1 MNHVAKKAL
10 KVTGSIVF
18 LLVLAVAAG
27 IGYTWYMSEYGNEEN
42 QAIQHPT
49 KASGGLQ
56 TSKRPKIP
64 DTATLGVSVQSITSP
79 VVPGSNA
86 SLTVKTNPE
95 ANCSIEVAY
104 NDVPVK
110 DSGLVTKKADEYGI
124 VEWTWTV
131 PGNAPV
137 GNWPV
142 KATCANKKN
151 TAVVENDLRIV
162 KRLE

>member
-1 MNHVAKKAL
+1 MNQHAKKAL
-10 KVTGSIVF
+10 KVTGSIVL
-18 LLVLAVAAG
+18 LLVVTAVAG

-42 QAIQHPT
+42 QAIQQPAE
-49 KASGGLQ
+49 ASGGMQ
-56 TSKRPKIP
+56 VSKRPKIS

-79 VVPGSNA
+79 VTPGSNA
-86 SLTVKTNPE
+86 SFTVKTNPE
-95 ANCSIEVAY
+95 AMCSVEVVY

-110 DSGLVTKKADEYGI
+110 DSGLVAKKADEYGI

-131 PGNAPV
+131 AGNAPV

-151 TAVVENDLRIV
+151 SAVVENDLRIV
-162 KRLE
+162 KTLE